1 MDYAL
6 AMTIDYVQMPHAWIA
21 VFTPGALSLL
31 ALVLLRR
38 TLTSF
43 SWTVPLAL
51 AGTAITWWS
60 AWWVETPT
68 SLGLHFYPATLIML
82 LVAWSNRIIQEPSLA
97 KASRWAAC
105 LAGFTWFS
113 LLPVDVAGCMASDG
127 CVMVSV
133 GGAGIVDLLV
143 LCPAVAFAAVLLVW
157 AAFRP
162 RRQQA
167 VA

>member
-1 MDYAL
+1 MNYAL
-6 AMTIDYVQMPHAWIA
+6 TMAIDYLHMPHAWVA
-21 VFTPGALSLL
+21 VFVPGALSLM
-31 ALVLLRR
+31 ALVLLRG
-38 TLTSF
+38 TWTS
-43 SWTVPLAL
+43 SSCTVPLAL

-68 SLGLHFYPATLIML
+68 SLGLHFYPAALIVL
-82 LVAWSNRIIQEPSLA
+82 LVAWSHRIIQEATLS

-113 LLPVDVAGCMASDG
+113 LLPVDVAGCMARDN

-162 RRQQA
+162 HRQQV